1 MRVTTRLSLLS
12 ALSMAVL
19 AALFAAAA
27 WSVLAFRQ
35 AKADYGVANDLK
47 VAVLESN
54 SVRDQYFVYREER
67 HREQWLQVQGR
78 TEALME
84 RALERVKDPRDRE
97 RLDQMRLDLADAA
110 ALFRRIVDNAPRL
123 QAGGDRRELYEELD
137 RRLSSQMLLKAGD
150 AFERASSLEDAWEG
164 RVEATYRRLAIVV
177 CSFGA
182 VLALATSLTLA
193 HTVRTIR
200 RLLVPLHEGVS
211 RVAEGDL
218 DHRLPEAGAEE
229 FRDLGRAIN
238 AMTGKLQAS
247 NRLLGEEIRKRM
259 LVQARQESEA
269 RFRAWFDIPL
279 VGVSVTT
286 PEKGWIE
293 VNPYHCA
300 MLGYTREELM
310 GMAWTEVTHPDDLPG
325 ELEAFE
331 RVLRGDLEGY
341 TREKRFIRKDG
352 TILHAEIARRCIRG
366 ADGRVESL
374 VGVVLDV
381 SERKRSEEE
390 QRRLSEK
397 LQQAQKLDSLGSL
410 AGGVAHDMNNVLG
423 AILGLA
429 SAHLEIEEP
438 GKPAHKAF
446 GTIVKAATRGRDLVA
461 RLLGFARRTLAQE
474 TAVDLNALVRDTA
487 GILERTTLGRIRVDL
502 DLAPGTPTAL
512 GDAGALAT
520 ALMNVCV
527 NGVEAMP
534 GGGTLTLR
542 TCAGPRGWAEI
553 QVEDTGCGM
562 PREVLERAL
571 DPFFTTKEVGKGTG
585 LGLSLVYTTVK
596 AHRGRVELRSE
607 PGRGTLVTLAFP
619 PHVPAP
625 QAPEAPEPAPAAVA
639 GAAPK
644 RVLLVD
650 DDPLVRES
658 TGALLAM
665 LGHRV
670 TSAGDGGEALA
681 LLEGGLEADAVI
693 LDMNMPGLDGAATLP
708 RIRALR
714 PALPVLLAT
723 GRVDQSALDLV
734 EGHPGTS
741 LMSKPYTAAELR
753 RALG

>member
-1 MRVTTRLSLLS
+1 VRVTTRLSLLS
-12 ALSMAVL
+12 ALSLGVL
-19 AALFAAAA
+19 AALVAAAA
-27 WSVLAFRQ
+27 WSVLAFRR

-47 VAVLESN
+47 VAILESN
-54 SVRDQYFVYREER
+54 SVRDQYFLYREDR
-67 HREQWLQVQGR
+67 HRDQWLQVQGR
-78 TEALME
+78 TGALVARAEE
-84 RALERVKDPRDRE
+84 RALDPRDQE
-97 RLDQMRLDLADAA
+97 RLDLVRRDLGDAA
-110 ALFRRIVDNAPRL
+110 ALFRRIVDNTARL
-123 QAGGDRRELYEELD
+123 QAGGDRHGLYEELD

-150 AFERASSLEDAWEG
+150 AFDRASSLEDAWEG

-182 VLALATSLTLA
+182 ILALATTFTLA

-200 RLLVPLHEGVS
+200 RLLVPLHAGVS
-211 RVAEGDL
+211 RVADGDL
-218 DHRLPEAGAEE
+218 DHRLPEAGADE

-238 AMTGKLQAS
+238 AMTEKLQVS
-247 NRLLGEEIRKRM
+247 TRLLGEEIRKRM
-259 LVQARQESEA
+259 LAQARQESEA

-279 VGVSVTT
+279 VGISITT
-286 PEKGWIE
+286 PDKGWIE
-293 VNPYHCA
+293 VNPFHCA

-352 TILHAEIARRCIRG
+352 SILHAEIARRCIRG

-381 SERKRSEEE
+381 SERKRNEEE
-390 QRRLSEK
+390 QRLLSEK

-429 SAHLEIEEP
+429 TAHLEIEEP
-438 GKPAHKAF
+438 GKPAHRAF
-446 GTIVKAATRGRDLVA
+446 ETIVKAATRGRDLVA
-461 RLLGFARRTLAQE
+461 RLLGFARRTLTRE
-474 TAVDLNALVRDTA
+474 TTVDVNALVRDTA
-487 GILERTTLGRIRVDL
+487 VILERTTLGRVRVDL
-502 DLAPGTPTAL
+502 LLAPEAPAVL

-534 GGGTLTLR
+534 AGGTLTLR
-542 TCAGPRGWAEI
+542 TGAGPRGWSEI
-553 QVEDTGCGM
+553 HVEDTGTGM
-562 PREVLERAL
+562 PKEVLERAL

-596 AHRGRVELRSE
+596 AHRGRVDLHSE
-607 PGRGTLVTLAFP
+607 PGRGTRVILAFP
-619 PHVPAP
+619 PH
-625 QAPEAPEPAPAAVA
+625 APEPPVPEPVPAERPESP
-639 GAAPK
+639 GSGPK

-658 TGALLAM
+658 SGALLAM

-670 TSAGDGGEALA
+670 TAAADGAEALA

-714 PALPVLLAT
+714 PGLPVLLAT
-723 GRVDQSALDLV
+723 GRVDQTALDLV
-734 EGHPGTS
+734 EAHPGAS
-741 LMSKPYTAAELR
+741 LMSKPYTAGELR
-753 RALG
+753 RALS